1 LDALKTAGDLLEGSG
16 WVAALVQAGI
26 ASAGTADSF
35 LRAAHVARTRH
46 AHQVTAATLSIL
58 QHHAYEEYSRAAD
71 KDEHLSFKEWCQN
84 RTKVCPQ
91 FHYWSLVLELEVS
104 ILTFVRS
111 LREADFDMYLDT
123 LWELLPWFFA
133 LDHTHYARW
142 IPVHLRDMMSLH
154 RTHPDVLEEL
164 RAGMF
169 TVQKTNRTFSSIAT
183 DQAHEQNNA
192 CIKGDGGAV
201 GLLDNPNAL
210 QRWMVAGREVARV
223 IGEFEMAQVH
233 HHDNKVQT
241 LHHDQ
246 TESIQKSF
254 DKDVRSLVS
263 VFEELGNPFLE
274 ETTDILVLDTKEV
287 ASPSVGRWGRR
298 L

>member
-1 LDALKTAGDLLEGSG
+1 MLTYGTIVVWAFCQLDLIFS
-16 WVAALVQAGI
+16 
-26 ASAGTADSF
+26 
-35 LRAAHVARTRH
+35 
-46 AHQVTAATLSIL
+46 
-58 QHHAYEEYSRAAD
+58 
-71 KDEHLSFKEWCQN
+71 
-84 RTKVCPQ
+84 
-91 FHYWSLVLELEVS
+91 
-104 ILTFVRS
+104 
-111 LREADFDMYLDT
+111 
-123 LWELLPWFFA
+123 
-133 LDHTHYARW
+133 
-142 IPVHLRDMMSLH
+142 
-154 RTHPDVLEEL
+154 
-164 RAGMF
+164 AGMF
-169 TVQKTNRTFSSIAT
+169 TVQKTNRTFFSIAT

-192 CIKGDGGAV
+192 YIKGDGGAV
-201 GLLDNPNAL
+201 GLLDNLNAL

-263 VFEELGNPFLE
+263 VFEKLSNPFLE
-274 ETTDILVLDTKEV
+274 ETTDIFVLDTKEV